1 MSPTTRTALLLALL
15 TTVPLP
21 AHAAPPAKAAK
32 PAPPATAPLD
42 ADLSSP
48 YRDRPEVDHARRVGL
63 DAATLALLED
73 PATPSDLRVALI
85 HAADSRRP
93 KNKSHA
99 QVFARHLARQ
109 LGKDRM
115 TLARLGVPELLTLGY
130 MTALEAPTTL
140 KRPGG
145 KTEVERAPAH
155 VLLTAAVN
163 RNRGDLTI
171 ALIDA
176 QLKAQLAYHDPDNA
190 LCEPHVC
197 IDQVLENYPD
207 EWSMRPASVCA
218 LVAAT
223 PRPANAQDGA
233 GARLCAAFEAGEAR
247 APVYAEGGI
256 SPSDQGAL
264 PGRFSSHTPA
274 SPWAALGTGQGIPTG
289 GQGGPPP
296 SQMLRALLPPPS
308 SPEEALLFEMLLRE
322 LDAQAQQLPPGAMIL
337 PHSMI
342 PPGLLPP
349 RLAPQRMPAAQ
360 PHQHASPQTIELD
373 GPQPDGTLPVD
384 AGDGPAP
391 QDSSILIN

>member
-15 TTVPLP
+15 AAVALP

-32 PAPPATAPLD
+32 PAAAPLD

-85 HAADSRRP
+85 HAADTRRA
-93 KNKSHA
+93 KGKSHA
-99 QVFARHLARQ
+99 QVFARHLTRQ
-109 LGKDRM
+109 LGQDRM

-140 KRPGG
+140 KRAGG
-145 KTEVERAPAH
+145 KTEVERAAAH

-176 QLKAQLAYHDPDNA
+176 QLKAQLALHAPDDA
-190 LCEPHVC
+190 LCEPHTC
-197 IDQVLENYPD
+197 IDHVLENYPD

-223 PRPANAQDGA
+223 PRPADAQDGA

-247 APVYAEGGI
+247 APVYAEGGV
-256 SPSDQGAL
+256 SPADQGAL
-264 PGRFSSHTPA
+264 SGRFSAPTPA
-274 SPWAALGTGQGIPTG
+274 SPWAALGMGQGIPTG

-296 SQMLRALLPPPS
+296 SQMLRAMLPPPA

-322 LDAQAQQLPPGAMIL
+322 LDAQAQQLPPGAMML
-337 PHSMI
+337 PHGMI

-349 RLAPQRMPAAQ
+349 GLAPQGVSPAQ

-373 GPQPDGTLPVD
+373 GPQPDGALPVD

-391 QDSSILIN
+391 QGSTIIID